1 MIILP
6 AQLESYRSLKD
17 RSVKVVFETGE
28 LAPSQAGDIQA
39 NILKAGFLA
48 FKSDPFTDKEKELL
62 SSLETEYPDGKTPS
76 QRQRNYLFRIW
87 ENNQEG
93 FETFTQYYE
102 YRMEKILKQLK
113 NELDSITV

>member
-17 RSVKVVFETGE
+17 RSVKVTFETGE

-48 FKSDPFTDKEKELL
+48 FNADPFTEKQKELL
-62 SSLETEYPDGKTPS
+62 SSMEVEYTDTSKTPS
-76 QRQRNYLFRIW
+76 QRLRGVLWHLF
-87 ENNQEG
+87 NKAPEG
-93 FETFTQYYE
+93 YKTFPAYYE
-102 YRMEKILKQLK
+102 NKME
-113 NELDSITV
+113 ELINHFKSKLD